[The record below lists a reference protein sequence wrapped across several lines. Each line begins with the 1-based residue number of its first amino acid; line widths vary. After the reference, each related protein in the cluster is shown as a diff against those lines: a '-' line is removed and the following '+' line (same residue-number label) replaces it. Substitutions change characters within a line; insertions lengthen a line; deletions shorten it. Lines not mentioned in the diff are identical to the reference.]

1 MSGKF
6 YEYDPKLPSMKQLT
20 DCKFSENDTKKSEM
34 ICLKLLGYKLDR
46 NSAYDFLE
54 YFLKQGIVFEDE
66 LHVLEEENHEK
77 FTLKEIYDFP
87 YKILNFFL
95 FDSRYLDFSPLQI
108 ACAIITFTR
117 KKFNLKESWNN
128 KFSEIYNIKLED
140 FMNCYFVVKTI
151 YIAEKEQKQHKE
163 NQIYHS
169 HRSIEKKNSENSDL
183 YINLR
188 RDSLNKLISIP
199 SIASYYNYNY
209 NTPTMAKRRSVNEYY
224 FLTNFSGDE
233 MNSTLDE
240 SYCLHDS
247 RSKSISNSSVH
258 KTKYRNSVSNINTVY
273 QISRN
278 LTSNFNLYGANYNST
293 GQMAT
298 SVSPYNWNN
307 YNNSFNPNYSFN
319 NCFNRYSV
327 ITDNSNNVNNYFF
340 Q

>member
-1 MSGKF
+1 
-6 YEYDPKLPSMKQLT
+6 MKQLT
-20 DCKFSENDTKKSEM
+20 ECKFSEKDTKKSEM

-66 LHVLEEENHEK
+66 LQVLEEENHEK
-77 FTLKEIYDFP
+77 FTIKEIYDFP

-117 KKFNLKESWNN
+117 KKFNLRESWNN
-128 KFSEIYNIKLED
+128 KFSEIYDIKLED

-151 YIAEKEQKQHKE
+151 YIAEKEQKQQNYQKE
-163 NQIYHS
+163 NSICC
-169 HRSIEKKNSENSDL
+169 RSMEKKNSENSDL

-188 RDSLNKLISIP
+188 RDPYSSNKVVSGP
-199 SIASYYNYNY
+199 SVASYCNY

-240 SYCLHDS
+240 SYCLPDT

-258 KTKYRNSVSNINTVY
+258 KTKYRNSVSHLSNLSNLSNINSVY

-293 GQMAT
+293 GQMPIT
-298 SVSPYNWNN
+298 VSPYNWNN
-307 YNNSFNPNYSFN
+307 YNNSFNNYN
-319 NCFNRYSV
+319 NCFNSNRFSV

-340 Q
+340 EGTF